1 MQKASIVRLPSIL
14 DNDFYKF
21 TMQYAVV
28 HLFPRARAKYHFIN
42 RGQHHFPE
50 GFAEALRAA
59 VQSMTALYLTKDEKR
74 FLSNACPYLSPT
86 YLDFLEG
93 YRYDPDEVQI
103 EQNGNDINVS
113 VEGFWYRSI
122 LWDVPLLSIIS
133 ELFYRLNNM
142 PGVSDERAYSI
153 T

>member
-1 MQKASIVRLPSIL
+1 MQEASIVQLPSIL

-28 HLFPRARAKYHFIN
+28 HLFPRAKAKYRFIN

-59 VQSMTALYLTKDEKR
+59 VQSMTVLYLTKDEKR

-93 YRYDPDEVQI
+93 YRYDPDEV
-103 EQNGNDINVS
+103 
-113 VEGFWYRSI
+113 W
-122 LWDVPLLSIIS
+122 
-133 ELFYRLNNM
+133 
-142 PGVSDERAYSI
+142 
-153 T
+153 